1 MTPQATANNIAP
13 TIDGPK
19 IIYKIAPAM
28 KVSTAE
34 NVLRSTTLPKDSFSP
49 FFFDIMALSHD

>member
-13 TIDGPK
+13 TADGPK
-19 IIYKIAPAM
+19 TMYNIAPTM

-34 NVLRSTTLPKDSFSP
+34 NALRSTTPLRGSFWL
-49 FFFDIMALSHD
+49 FFFDIIA